1 MKKVYVLHEYGS
13 NSHYN
18 GLQALCNQNGIE
30 LVFREF
36 RFLHLIGSG
45 IEHRNIQR
53 ILKQPVNFVFLLSLL
68 FTKGRTIV
76 LGMHPYD
83 WKLPILKFLLRT
95 HRVYYHSSFTA
106 WNPDEMEKYKH
117 TSERKINRIIDFIRN
132 NTIHIFAVT
141 QKAKSSI
148 CSFTGVSDDKVSVVY
163 HSYTYPLKP
172 AMTPPI
178 NHYIYV
184 GRMDKQ
190 KGIEEICEYFSHH
203 PSLILTLIGDGD
215 DMAYIKRM
223 SSMYTNIQYVG
234 FVKGLSNLMPY
245 YQKNAYFILNSKK
258 TKEWEELFGQ
268 VLIEAMS
275 CGCVPVS
282 VNHSGPSEI
291 ITNGVDGFLFE
302 EGLFAKKLDRVTDLN
317 QEEYKSIRE
326 NTISKGQQF
335 AASVISKRWE
345 SILSIYENKVRK
357 E

>member
-106 WNPDEMEKYKH
+106 WNPGEMEKYKH
-117 TSERKINRIIDFIRN
+117 TSERKINRIKGFIRN
-132 NTIHIFAVT
+132 KTIHIFAVT
-141 QKAKSSI
+141 QKAKLSV

-190 KGIEEICEYFSHH
+190 KGIEEICDYFSLH

-215 DMAYIKRM
+215 DMSYVRRM
-223 SSMYTNIQYVG
+223 VSKYSNIQYEG
-234 FVKGLSNLMPY
+234 YVKGLSNLMPY
-245 YQKNAYFILNSKK
+245 YQKNAYFILNSKR

-282 VNHSGPSEI
+282 VNHSGPKEI
-291 ITNGVDGFLFE
+291 IYDLEDGFLFE
-302 EGLFAKKLDRVTDLN
+302 ENQLENMLDRVVALDEKHYL
-317 QEEYKSIRE
+317 QIRAKA
-326 NTISKGQQF
+326 IKKGQQF
-335 AASVISKRWE
+335 SASSIAKRWE
-345 SILSIYENKVRK
+345 SILDNESH
-357 E
+357 